1 MSCSTTVTDL
11 MVAEVVLL

>member
-11 MVAEVVLL
+11 MVAEAIY